1 MRLQL
6 RLLSKDCQV
15 GVAQPPSLI
24 TSQLPHAREQCDR
37 VGVLVARVAVG
48 KMTAEVAGTEGAQYR
63 IGERM
68 GGDVGVGM
76 AAQSLIVLDLDAAE
90 HEPPSRF
97 ERVKIEAV
105 AYAISRRHCTKPR
118 ARTRPPSALF
128 ALRPTALTTAISL
141 AKLSLTRTARRVA
154 RNARICEEPEIH
166 HRHNR
171 GPVGGLRHLCKFSNR
186 HGHVL
191 PAALQHPET
200 AARALGGDKRRGFFR
215 RGPPRRH
222 SLAVG
227 AALKQFIARH

>member
-1 MRLQL
+1 
-6 RLLSKDCQV
+6 
-15 GVAQPPSLI
+15 
-24 TSQLPHAREQCDR
+24 
-37 VGVLVARVAVG
+37 
-48 KMTAEVAGTEGAQYR
+48 
-63 IGERM
+63 M

-171 GPVGGLRHLCKFSNR
+171 GPVGGLRHLRQFSNR

-191 PAALQHPET
+191 PAAVQHPET
-200 AARALGGDKRRGFFR
+200 AAQALGRDNRRRDFR
-215 RGPPRRH
+215 RARHHRH
-222 SLAVG
+222 SLALG
-227 AALKQFIARH
+227 AALEQFIVRDYADAADVAVYSKKQHRRLSAGLHQGFTRGTDQ